1 MFFNVIYK
9 KFLLGILML
18 FDVLCIGTAGYW
30 YIGGF
35 KNSLVDCVYMTFIT
49 ISTIGYGE
57 IIDMT
62 GNPGA
67 RIFTMFV
74 ATSGIGVFTYLL
86 STLTAFVV
94 EGEMKD
100 AFRRKK
106 MEKKAGKLDKHYIIC
121 GLHGEGVHIASELRT
136 TGRPYIIVDVD
147 RKNLEKFIENHEN
160 EIFIEGDATEDEV
173 LQKAGIV
180 RARGLFAVTGDDN
193 QNLVICLSARQ
204 LNPSMKIIA
213 RAREVSHIE
222 KMSKAGADKVISP
235 HFIGGMRM
243 ASEMI
248 RPSVV
253 SFLDI
258 MLRDRGKNLRIE
270 EIAAPESFSER
281 PVKDLHLEKYPYLM
295 LLAIKSGEEWI
306 YKPPLE
312 LVVRPGDALVF
323 MATPQEKKDLKRVF
337 E

>member
-1 MFFNVIYK
+1 MLFNVIYK

-18 FDVLCIGTAGYW
+18 FNVWCIGTAGYW
-30 YIGGF
+30 YIGGL
-35 KNSLVDCVYMTFIT
+35 KNSLVDCAYMTFIT

-62 GNPGA
+62 GKPGA
-67 RIFTMFV
+67 RIFTMFI

-106 MEKKAGKLDKHYIIC
+106 MEKKAGKLDKHFIIC
-121 GLHGEGVHIASELRT
+121 GLHGEGMHIARELKS
-136 TGRPYIIVDVD
+136 TGRSYIIVDVD
-147 RKNLEKFIENHEN
+147 RKNLEKFMENHET
-160 EIFIEGDATEDEV
+160 EIFIEGDATENDV
-173 LQKAGIV
+173 LQKAGIE

-204 LNPSMKIIA
+204 LNPTLKIIA

-235 HFIGGMRM
+235 HLIGGMRM

-248 RPSVV
+248 RPAVV

-258 MLRDRGKNLRIE
+258 MLRDSGKNLRIE
-270 EIAAPESFSER
+270 EVTAPESFSER
-281 PVKDLHLEKYPYLM
+281 PVKDLHLDKYPYLM
-295 LLAIKSGEEWI
+295 LLAVKSGEEWI
-306 YKPPLE
+306 YKPPQE
-312 LVVRPGDALVF
+312 LVVRPGDSLVF
-323 MATPQEKKDLKRVF
+323 MATPEEKNEIKRVF